1 MGSAAASSSASSSS
15 RFHRF
20 PRFFPFFP
28 FVALSSPSAF
38 FRASS
43 SRADRVSVL
52 ARSATS
58 ALPSSSI
65 PCTAAITALAAAS
78 PSHVMNEY
86 PMFLPPRRGRR
97 RPVTPG
103 ISSTSQRT
111 SALLS
116 ALGMLLRY
124 TVEGAPRGGSSL
136 VETSPFGSRGDD
148 DGGGG
153 DDDDGVIFG
162 EAKARSQLA
171 VSPARA
177 PPSSPP
183 ATTRSTRPMAPS
195 TSRTLM
201 PCGWC
206 FELVRNS
213 RTTPRVSL
221 PVPWSA
227 FNTMSTSAPTE
238 MSARLRPSGS
248 PGRTCAKR
256 SSVDEHVTVNERRA
270 RDGASHPPIPT
281 PRHA

>member
-1 MGSAAASSSASSSS
+1 
-15 RFHRF
+15 
-20 PRFFPFFP
+20 
-28 FVALSSPSAF
+28 
-38 FRASS
+38 
-43 SRADRVSVL
+43 
-52 ARSATS
+52 
-58 ALPSSSI
+58 
-65 PCTAAITALAAAS
+65 
-78 PSHVMNEY
+78 
-86 PMFLPPRRGRR
+86 MFLPPRRGRR

-171 VSPARA
+171 VSRARA
-177 PPSSPP
+177 AVFASGDD
-183 ATTRSTRPMAPS
+183 ALDAAMARS

-270 RDGASHPPIPT
+270 RDGASPADPDAAPRVTPRDPVATRERRARTRPRRAPT
-281 PRHA
+281 PTSCACGLHVVCGASLNEKVDKSKSSRSRGRVRRGPRVISW